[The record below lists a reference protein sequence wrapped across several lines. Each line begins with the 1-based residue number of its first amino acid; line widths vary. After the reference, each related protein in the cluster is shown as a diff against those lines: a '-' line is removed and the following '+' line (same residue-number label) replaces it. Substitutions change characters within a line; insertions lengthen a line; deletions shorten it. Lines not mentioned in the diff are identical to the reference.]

1 VGFPINRQSL
11 SSAIGLAEGNAF
23 SLVVEE
29 DLVAFGQLM
38 RKDSR
43 RGHLGRL
50 IVNPAFRGKGYG
62 ETLVRALLDRARRD
76 SFERV
81 SLNVDVENVVAV
93 SLYVKLGFADVRRPP
108 DEPETPDSRYMEM
121 LV

>member
-1 VGFPINRQSL
+1 LFSDIFGFGNR
-11 SSAIGLAEGNAF
+11 GFAEGNAF
-23 SLVVEE
+23 SLVEQ
-29 DLVAFGQLM
+29 DIVAFGQII

-50 IVNPAFRGKGYG
+50 IVNPGLRGRGYG
-62 ETLVRALLDRARRD
+62 EALVRSLLDRARRD

-81 SLNVDVENVVAV
+81 SLNVDVANIAAV

-108 DEPETPDSRYMEM
+108 DEPETPDSRYMEV